1 MLFLNAGSET
11 SVELDS
17 SLSFLAD
24 NFYQGGDTFQTEE
37 FITEGGEHAF
47 IYQSARLGNFCYQI
61 DNLTPGKYFVDLHF
75 VEIINVNGPK
85 GMRVF
90 NVFLQDE
97 KASLFGHGK
106 LFVGAFCVGLE
117 LRSCNNMQ
125 VLSDFDIF
133 SIVGANKPLQ
143 LVDSRVSIKDNGV
156 LLIKFEGII
165 GSPVVSGIC
174 IRKALKVSG
183 ISLFA
188 SNYLINLLNG
198 VKRVKENLISGAI
211 FDELQLLKRT

>member
-1 MLFLNAGSET
+1 MLFVNAGSET

-24 NFYQGGDTFQTEE
+24 NFYQGGEPFQTEE

-61 DNLTPGKYFVDLHF
+61 DNLTPGNYFIDLHF

-97 KASLFGHGK
+97 KAS
-106 LFVGAFCVGLE
+106 
-117 LRSCNNMQ
+117 
-125 VLSDFDIF
+125 
-133 SIVGANKPLQ
+133 
-143 LVDSRVSIKDNGV
+143 
-156 LLIKFEGII
+156 
-165 GSPVVSGIC
+165 
-174 IRKALKVSG
+174 
-183 ISLFA
+183 
-188 SNYLINLLNG
+188 
-198 VKRVKENLISGAI
+198 
-211 FDELQLLKRT
+211 